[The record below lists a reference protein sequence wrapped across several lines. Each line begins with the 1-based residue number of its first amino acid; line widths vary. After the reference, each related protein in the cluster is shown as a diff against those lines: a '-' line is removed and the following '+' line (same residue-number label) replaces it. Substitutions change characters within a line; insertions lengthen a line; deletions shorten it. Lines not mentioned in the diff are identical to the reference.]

1 MDAVLKADDAAN
13 KARKDFYNFDLIDSV
28 EIDDESIKEGVPIN
42 AIKETEKDLD
52 IELFKKWSRQIFGC
66 VKIGKDEQL
75 KVIRNFISDDLY
87 DKFIFQMKQFEKD
100 GLEFVT
106 EDLLIKDC
114 KIYDYRKS
122 LNKEEIIVY
131 IDSKMKEYI
140 IRKSDNEI
148 IKGNKDR
155 FYNKKIL
162 MTFEKKQKPE
172 KEGIIHNCPNCGGT
186 LDQPEF
192 GKCRYCSTLIF
203 PIRYNWTLTKF
214 EFLDLIEYEG
224 EEYVILLPASEV
236 TDEPGEVV
244 ILKVEDT
251 ESEDEESYVSVDDEN
266 VLNAVFEI
274 FKEKFKDEFNF
285 ED

>member
-214 EFLDLIEYEG
+214 ETL
-224 EEYVILLPASEV
+224 
-236 TDEPGEVV
+236 
-244 ILKVEDT
+244 
-251 ESEDEESYVSVDDEN
+251 
-266 VLNAVFEI
+266 
-274 FKEKFKDEFNF
+274 
-285 ED
+285 